1 MMIFQFFS
9 SNDFQNQILKIHFVK
24 FHFLYFLYL
33 LNILVK
39 KYNHTIQYHCDAL
52 IRKKNRLYLRILK
65 KIMEL
70 FQLKIVLTQF
80 KRQVARNACT
90 KGGESTDPC
99 VVRDAMLPR
108 SCSCGVNF
116 GLCSITYPRQR
127 RRLGSTIELCMP
139 TYCRCTVC
147 NVSCISETC
156 SLIDVIT
163 PCRDVNSYN

>member
-1 MMIFQFFS
+1 M
-9 SNDFQNQILKIHFVK
+9 LLRCVK
-24 FHFLYFLYL
+24 LE
-33 LNILVK
+33 
-39 KYNHTIQYHCDAL
+39 
-52 IRKKNRLYLRILK
+52 KNWLHLRILK

-116 GLCSITYPRQR
+116 GLCSITHPRQR

-139 TYCRCTVC
+139 LHSLQRVVYLRNLFVNRRDHAVPRCKLVQLVELPRDKAQLA
-147 NVSCISETC
+147 NSCEPW
-156 SLIDVIT
+156 L
-163 PCRDVNSYN
+163 PLWFF

>member
-1 MMIFQFFS
+1 MG
-9 SNDFQNQILKIHFVK
+9 
-24 FHFLYFLYL
+24 
-33 LNILVK
+33 
-39 KYNHTIQYHCDAL
+39 
-52 IRKKNRLYLRILK
+52 
-65 KIMEL
+65 L

-99 VVRDAMLPR
+99 VVRDVMLPR

-116 GLCSITYPRQR
+116 GLCSITHPRQR
-127 RRLGSTIELCMP
+127 RRLGSAIELCMP

-147 NVSCISETC
+147 SVSCISETC

-163 PCRDVNSYN
+163 PCRDVNSYNQLNSLKIRRNWRIHANRGSLFDFSNQISNDFERSGRLLQRLLLLSA